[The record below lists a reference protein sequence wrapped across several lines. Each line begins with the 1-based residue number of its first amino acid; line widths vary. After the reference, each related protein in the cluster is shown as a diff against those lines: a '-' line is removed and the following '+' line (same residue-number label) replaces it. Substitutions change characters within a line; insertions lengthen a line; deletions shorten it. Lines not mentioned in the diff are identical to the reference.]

1 MEVSRVNDPKYK
13 TKKDNISI
21 AHESG
26 GTVLLNDIILLVP
39 KFDVIEEMEKLF
51 KIKVQIPV
59 IKNN

>member
-21 AHESG
+21 AYESG
-26 GTVLLNDIILLVP
+26 GTVLLNDTILLVP